1 MFNLVPPLLATI
13 IETQNRLL
21 GLSYTT
27 IHQYCVDNR
36 FPSPPPPM
44 ESVVSDWET
53 AFGPIQ
59 KEIEAFYII
68 KSGRSSRQAA
78 ASNGNRK
85 PGLSPAPPVSRNG
98 VRRVTSGFLPSKDS
112 TDNESRRPLA
122 TEESSAPRPG
132 PPKLSASY
140 GSGVATDFTMA
151 TKMGT
156 PSAISTP
163 DSRGPVDY
171 FGHTTKRQT
180 AELAGIASKK
190 KPPPP
195 PKKKFNKPDETV
207 VALYDF
213 EGEGHG
219 DLSFQEGDL
228 IKIVKKTETDQDWWV
243 GELRGTRGNFPA
255 NYCRPA

>member
-1 MFNLVPPLLATI
+1 
-13 IETQNRLL
+13 
-21 GLSYTT
+21 
-27 IHQYCVDNR
+27 
-36 FPSPPPPM
+36 M
-44 ESVVSDWET
+44 ESVVADWET

-68 KSGRSSRQAA
+68 RSGRSSRQAA
-78 ASNGNRK
+78 AGNGGTNGSRK
-85 PGLSPAPPVSRNG
+85 PGLSPAPPISRNG
-98 VRRVTSGFLPSKDS
+98 VQRATSGLLPSKDGAG
-112 TDNESRRPLA
+112 NESRRPA
-122 TEESSAPRPG
+122 PAEEAPVPRSAP
-132 PPKLSASY
+132 PKPSASY

-151 TKMGT
+151 TKMST
-156 PSAISTP
+156 PSAVSTP
-163 DSRGPVDY
+163 ASRGPVDY

-180 AELAGIASKK
+180 SELASIAGKK
-190 KPPPP
+190 KRPPPP
-195 PKKKFNKPDETV
+195 PKKFNKPDETV

-228 IKIVKKTETDQDWWV
+228 IKIVRRTETDQDWWV